1 MWKELFSLFRQL
13 LTLAR
18 DTDRNKTEIENL
30 REEFDELT
38 KLVHGMA
45 HEMRRLGEHDAHER
59 EKLALRLEN
68 ELLRFECR
76 LPGGKPKG
84 QRD

>member
-1 MWKELFSLFRQL
+1 MWQELFNLFRQL

-30 REEFDELT
+30 REEFDDLT
-38 KLVHGMA
+38 KVVQALA
-45 HEMRRLGEHDAHER
+45 HELRRLGEHDAHER

-68 ELLRFECR
+68 TLLRFERR
-76 LPGGKPKG
+76 LPGGKHRG
-84 QRD
+84 QGD